1 MPTEMFINRDI
12 SWLYFNSRVLEEAAS
27 DIPVGE
33 RLKFMAIFSSNLD
46 EFYRVRMPV
55 LKALRKIKGKRGTD
69 FDYLNKLIFKLQ
81 LRFGQILDDIIIPLL
96 KKENIIFISNENIP
110 DFLHGHLA
118 EIYRNQ
124 IHEFIRPIKVTFNT
138 GFFPENNKLYV
149 IAFGT
154 NNTKQ
159 KEIVAIPVPTE
170 RVPRFF
176 HVRHDGLEYIIFI
189 EDIIKLNL
197 QDQFHGL
204 RLKTLCNIK
213 VTRDSDLNLED
224 EYETELASKIEEQ
237 LKIRDLGAPTRLL
250 YEPGISKKE
259 LEEFLNL
266 LNLPKKYAIQ
276 GGPHHSYKDLF
287 SFPIDKPSYK
297 YPAWHAIEPLLN
309 NPELLTH
316 LLSDDLIVHTP
327 YHDYKMVIRFFKEAA
342 RNPSI
347 SEIYTT
353 IYRVA
358 TESKILK
365 ALIKA
370 AKRGKK
376 VTVIVELKARF
387 DEANNLKWSKKL
399 KKAGVKIIY
408 SGLGVKVHA
417 KIALLKHEDTRKP
430 FIGLLATGNLNEN
443 TARIYTD
450 HILMTSHIGLL
461 KELFKLFQ
469 FLEKKQKPEKSD
481 AMRFRHLLVAQFNLK
496 TRFQKLI
503 DNEIALAK
511 SGNPG
516 SIIIKLNNLE
526 EEGMIRKL
534 YSASKAGVKVE
545 LIVRGICCLRPGVK
559 GLSENIRVH
568 RIVDRYLEHGRIFI
582 FNNNGDPLVYAGSAD
597 WMIRNIY
604 RRIEVCFPIMNERI
618 KRELME
624 MVHMQLKDNT
634 QAVMLGA
641 DGQNIPILESG
652 EKIRSQERI
661 FKMLG
666 GSLQE

>member
-27 DIPVGE
+27 NIPLME
-33 RLKFMAIFSSNLD
+33 RLKFLAIFSSNLD

-69 FDYLNKLIFKLQ
+69 FDYLNKLIYKLQ
-81 LRFGQILDDIIIPLL
+81 FRFGQILDGIVIPLL
-96 KKENIIFISNENIP
+96 KEEKIIFISNENVP
-110 DFLHGHLA
+110 DFLHGRLA

-124 IHEFIRPIKVTFNT
+124 IHEFIRPIKVTVST

-154 NNTKQ
+154 NKSKQ
-159 KEIVAIPVPTE
+159 KEILAIPVPIE

-176 HVRHDGLEYIIFI
+176 HVRHDEMEYIIFI

-197 QDQFHGL
+197 QDQFSDL
-204 RLKTLCNIK
+204 RFKALCNIK
-213 VTRDSDLNLED
+213 MTRDSDLNLED

-250 YEPGISKKE
+250 YEPCISKKQ
-259 LEEFLNL
+259 LEEFLAL

-287 SFPIDKPSYK
+287 SFPINEPSYK
-297 YPAWHAIEPLLN
+297 YPVWDAIEPSLK
-309 NPELLTH
+309 NPELLTQ
-316 LLSDDLIVHTP
+316 LLSDDLMVHTP

-342 RNPSI
+342 RNPSVT
-347 SEIYTT
+347 EIYTT

-417 KIALLKHEDTRKP
+417 KIALLKYDDTQKP

-443 TARIYTD
+443 TAKIYTD

-481 AMRFRHLLVAQFNLK
+481 SIRFRHLLVAQFNLK

-511 SGNPG
+511 AGKTG
-516 SIIIKLNNLE
+516 SIVIKLNNLE

-534 YSASKAGVKVE
+534 YSASRAGVKVE
-545 LIVRGICCLRPGVK
+545 LIVRGICCLKPGVK
-559 GLSENIRVH
+559 GISDNIRVH

-582 FNNNGDPLVYAGSAD
+582 FNNNGNPLVYAGSAD

-604 RRIEVCFPIMNERI
+604 RRIEVCFPILNERI
-618 KRELME
+618 KQELMD
-624 MVHMQLKDNT
+624 MVTLQLKDNA
-634 QAVMLGA
+634 QAVLLGGE
-641 DGQNIPILESG
+641 GQNIPVVESG
-652 EKIRSQERI
+652 ERIRSQEEI
-661 FKMLG
+661 YKMLRANI
-666 GSLQE
+666 EN